1 MDKLCICSYIQTR
14 LLLGLTATQIV
25 VELTTAYGQGV
36 VSYHTVAHWIH
47 QFSSGRESLDDDSR
61 NYRPIAVT
69 TQENIDAIIDL
80 VKDNPHIGVG
90 YITAILDI
98 VYHTNYRYKY

>member
-1 MDKLCICSYIQTR
+1 MDKLCIRSYIQTR

-47 QFSSGRESLDDDSR
+47 RFSSGRESLEDDSR

-80 VKDNPHIGVG
+80 VEDNSHIGID

-98 VYHTNYRYKY
+98 VYHMNYRYKY